1 MRRYLHLLIAAIVL
15 SVGAASCCVE
25 TIHEY
30 PDEGRAYVTL
40 TMNVRNLAPEIY
52 TVVDY
57 TIDNANPGIF
67 GIDEWRSLQTRTFDA
82 PQFERY
88 YLGENKIASDKW
100 NLRLVWEIYHGSNE
114 EVRTGRGQLVE
125 RNVQL
130 IDAAIEL
137 PSHTCH
143 VELPGGTYTLLAWA
157 DYVPL
162 GREEDYYYD
171 TRNMAAIKSDLP
183 LREECEDNDLRDC
196 FARTYEFRIEDVK
209 YLGEPRYAE
218 TTLVRPQ
225 GRYVVLATD
234 YKDYLELSNVPVE
247 QNEADC
253 FYPTFLNVGYSI
265 PEARPNLSA
274 SNIGYKFV
282 PQRYIFD
289 QAEMV
294 SLGDDYS
301 FVNGKESHLILN
313 LTVTS
318 PDGKQISK
326 NENID
331 IPIYPDKL
339 TIVLGRFLANS
350 GNSGGLGIDDKFEEE
365 IVIRFKRSN
374 PNNE

>member
-1 MRRYLHLLIAAIVL
+1 MKKNVLFLLSALILAL
-15 SVGAASCCVE
+15 GMTSCCE

-30 PDEGRAYVTL
+30 PDEGRAAVSL

-57 TIDNANPGIF
+57 TIDNTNPGIF
-67 GIDEWRSLQTRTFDA
+67 GIDEWRSLESRTFDA

-88 YLGENKIASDKW
+88 YLGENKIASNEW
-100 NLRLVWEIYHGSNE
+100 NLRLVWEIYYGSNE
-114 EVRTGRGQLVE
+114 EVRIGRGDLIE
-125 RNVQL
+125 RKVQL

-137 PSHTCH
+137 PSYTTEI
-143 VELPGGTYTLLAWA
+143 ELPAGTYTLLAWA
-157 DYVPL
+157 DYVPI
-162 GREEDYYYD
+162 GTEEDHFYD
-171 TRNMAAIKSDLP
+171 TQNMSAIKSDLV
-183 LREECEDNDLRDC
+183 LREDCQDNDLRDC
-196 FARTYEFRIEDVK
+196 FARTYEFRIENVK
-209 YLGEPRYAE
+209 YLGEPRHYE
-218 TTLVRPQ
+218 TTLTRPQ

-234 YKDYLELSNVPVE
+234 YKDYLDLSNIPVE
-247 QNEADC
+247 QNNVDC

-274 SNIGYKFV
+274 SQIGYKFT
-282 PQRYIFD
+282 PMRYVFD
-289 QAEMV
+289 EKEMV

-313 LTVTS
+313 LTVMN
-318 PDGKQISK
+318 PQGNEISK

-350 GNSGGLGIDDKFEEE
+350 GNSGGLGIDDRFEGQ
-365 IVIRFKRSN
+365 INISFKRR
-374 PNNE
+374 NNK

>member
-1 MRRYLHLLIAAIVL
+1 MKKNVLFLLSAFILAL
-15 SVGAASCCVE
+15 GMTSCCE

-30 PDEGRAYVTL
+30 PDEGRAAVSL

-57 TIDNANPGIF
+57 TIDNTNPGIF
-67 GIDEWRSLQTRTFDA
+67 GIDEWRSLESRTFDA

-88 YLGENKIASDKW
+88 YLGENKIASNEW
-100 NLRLVWEIYHGSNE
+100 NLRLVWEIYYGSNE
-114 EVRTGRGQLVE
+114 EVRIGRGDLVE
-125 RNVQL
+125 RKVQL

-137 PSHTCH
+137 PSYTTEI
-143 VELPGGTYTLLAWA
+143 ELPAGTYTLLAWA
-157 DYVPL
+157 DYVPV
-162 GREEDYYYD
+162 GTEEDHFYD
-171 TRNMAAIKSDLP
+171 TQNMSAIKSDLV
-183 LREECEDNDLRDC
+183 LRENCQDNDLRDC
-196 FARTYEFRIEDVK
+196 FARTYEFRIENVK
-209 YLGEPRYAE
+209 YLGEPRHYE
-218 TTLVRPQ
+218 TTLTRPQ

-234 YKDYLELSNVPVE
+234 YKDYLDLSNIPVE
-247 QNEADC
+247 QNNVDC

-274 SNIGYKFV
+274 SQIGYKFT
-282 PQRYIFD
+282 PMRYVFD
-289 QAEMV
+289 EKEMV

-313 LTVTS
+313 LTVMN
-318 PDGKQISK
+318 PQGNEISK

-350 GNSGGLGIDDKFEEE
+350 GNSGGLGIDDKFENE
-365 IVIRFKRSN
+365 IVIKFKRR
-374 PNNE
+374 NNNK

>member
-1 MRRYLHLLIAAIVL
+1 MKKNVLFLLSALILAL
-15 SVGAASCCVE
+15 GMTSCCE

-30 PDEGRAYVTL
+30 PDEGRAAVSL

-57 TIDNANPGIF
+57 TIDNTNPGIF
-67 GIDEWRSLQTRTFDA
+67 GIDEWRSLESRTFDA

-88 YLGENKIASDKW
+88 YLGENKIASNEW
-100 NLRLVWEIYHGSNE
+100 NLRLVWEIYYGTNE
-114 EVRTGRGQLVE
+114 EVRIGRGDLIE
-125 RNVQL
+125 RKVQL

-137 PSHTCH
+137 PSYTTEI
-143 VELPGGTYTLLAWA
+143 ELPAGTYTLLAWA
-157 DYVPL
+157 DYVPI
-162 GREEDYYYD
+162 GTEEDHFYD
-171 TRNMAAIKSDLP
+171 TQNMSAIKSDLV
-183 LREECEDNDLRDC
+183 LREDCQDNDLRDC
-196 FARTYEFRIEDVK
+196 FARTYEFRIENVK
-209 YLGEPRYAE
+209 YLGEPRHYE
-218 TTLVRPQ
+218 TTLTRPQ

-234 YKDYLELSNVPVE
+234 YKDYLDLSNIPVE
-247 QNEADC
+247 QNNVDC

-274 SNIGYKFV
+274 SQIGYKFT
-282 PQRYIFD
+282 PMRYVFD
-289 QAEMV
+289 EKEMV

-313 LTVTS
+313 LMVMN
-318 PDGKQISK
+318 PQGNEISK

-350 GNSGGLGIDDKFEEE
+350 GNSGGLGIDDRFEGQ
-365 IVIRFKRSN
+365 INISFKRR
-374 PNNE
+374 NNNK

>member
-1 MRRYLHLLIAAIVL
+1 MKKNLFFLVSALILA
-15 SVGAASCCVE
+15 VGMTSCCE

-30 PDEGRAYVTL
+30 PDEGRAAVSL

-67 GIDEWRSLQTRTFDA
+67 GIDEWRSLESRAFDA

-88 YLGENKIASDKW
+88 YLGENKIASNEW
-100 NLRLVWEIYHGSNE
+100 NLRLVWEIYYGTNE
-114 EVRTGRGQLVE
+114 EVRIGRGDLIE
-125 RNVQL
+125 RKVQL

-137 PSHTCH
+137 PSYTT
-143 VELPGGTYTLLAWA
+143 EIDLPAGTYTLLAWA
-157 DYVPL
+157 DYVPV
-162 GREEDYYYD
+162 GTVDDHFYD
-171 TRNMAAIKSDLP
+171 TQNMSAIKSDLV
-183 LREECEDNDLRDC
+183 LREDCQDNDLRDC
-196 FARTYEFRIEDVK
+196 FARTYEFRIENVK
-209 YLGEPRYAE
+209 YLGEPRHYE
-218 TTLVRPQ
+218 TTLTRPQ

-234 YKDYLELSNVPVE
+234 YKDYLDLSNVPVE
-247 QNEADC
+247 QNSVDC

-274 SNIGYKFV
+274 SQIGYKFT
-282 PQRYIFD
+282 PMRYIFD
-289 QAEMV
+289 EKEMV

-313 LTVTS
+313 LTVTN
-318 PDGKQISK
+318 PQGNEISK

-350 GNSGGLGIDDKFEEE
+350 GNSGGLGIDDRFENE
-365 IVIRFKRSN
+365 IVIKFKRR
-374 PNNE
+374 NNNN

>member
-1 MRRYLHLLIAAIVL
+1 MKKNVLFLLSAIIL
-15 SVGAASCCVE
+15 ALGMTSCCE

-30 PDEGRAYVTL
+30 PDEGRAAVSL

-57 TIDNANPGIF
+57 TIDNTNPGIF
-67 GIDEWRSLQTRTFDA
+67 GIDEWRSLESRTFDA

-88 YLGENKIASDKW
+88 YLGENKIASNEW
-100 NLRLVWEIYHGSNE
+100 NLRLVWEIYYGSNE
-114 EVRTGRGQLVE
+114 EVRIGRGDLIE
-125 RNVQL
+125 RKVQL

-137 PSHTCH
+137 PSYTTEI
-143 VELPGGTYTLLAWA
+143 ELPAGTYTLLAWA
-157 DYVPL
+157 DYVPI
-162 GREEDYYYD
+162 GTEEDHFYD
-171 TRNMAAIKSDLP
+171 TQNMSAIKSDLM
-183 LREECEDNDLRDC
+183 LRENCQDNDLRDC
-196 FARTYEFRIEDVK
+196 FARTYEFRIENVK
-209 YLGEPRYAE
+209 YLGEPRHYE
-218 TTLVRPQ
+218 TTLTRPQ

-234 YKDYLELSNVPVE
+234 YKDYLDLSNIPVE
-247 QNEADC
+247 QNNVDC

-274 SNIGYKFV
+274 SQIGYKFT
-282 PQRYIFD
+282 PMRYVFD
-289 QAEMV
+289 EKEMV

-313 LTVTS
+313 LTVMN
-318 PDGKQISK
+318 PQGNEISK

-350 GNSGGLGIDDKFEEE
+350 GNSGGLGIDDKFENE
-365 IVIRFKRSN
+365 IVIKFKRR
-374 PNNE
+374 NNK

>member
-1 MRRYLHLLIAAIVL
+1 MKKNVLFLLSALILAL
-15 SVGAASCCVE
+15 GMTSCCE

-30 PDEGRAYVTL
+30 PDEGRAVVSL

-57 TIDNANPGIF
+57 TIDNTNPGIF
-67 GIDEWRSLQTRTFDA
+67 GIDEWRSLESRTFDA

-88 YLGENKIASDKW
+88 YLGENKIASDEW
-100 NLRLVWEIYHGSNE
+100 NLRLVWEIYYGSNE
-114 EVRTGRGQLVE
+114 EVRIGRGDLIE
-125 RNVQL
+125 RKVQL

-137 PSHTCH
+137 PSYTTEI
-143 VELPGGTYTLLAWA
+143 ELPAGTYTLLAWA
-157 DYVPL
+157 DYVPI
-162 GREEDYYYD
+162 GTEEDHFYD
-171 TRNMAAIKSDLP
+171 TQNMSAIKSDLV
-183 LREECEDNDLRDC
+183 LRENCQDNDLRDC
-196 FARTYEFRIEDVK
+196 FARTYEFRIENVK
-209 YLGEPRYAE
+209 YLGEPRHYE
-218 TTLVRPQ
+218 TTLTRPQ

-234 YKDYLELSNVPVE
+234 YKDYLDLSNIPVE
-247 QNEADC
+247 QNNVDC

-274 SNIGYKFV
+274 SQIGYKFT
-282 PQRYIFD
+282 PMRYVFD
-289 QAEMV
+289 EKEMV

-313 LTVTS
+313 LTVMN
-318 PDGKQISK
+318 PQGNEISK

-350 GNSGGLGIDDKFEEE
+350 GNSGGLGIDDKFENE
-365 IVIRFKRSN
+365 IVIKFKRR
-374 PNNE
+374 NNNK

>member
-1 MRRYLHLLIAAIVL
+1 MKKNVLFLLSALILAL
-15 SVGAASCCVE
+15 GMTSCCE

-30 PDEGRAYVTL
+30 PDEGRAAVSL

-57 TIDNANPGIF
+57 TIDNTNPGIF
-67 GIDEWRSLQTRTFDA
+67 GIDEWRSLESRTFDA

-88 YLGENKIASDKW
+88 YLGENKIASNEW
-100 NLRLVWEIYHGSNE
+100 NLRLVWEIYYGSNE
-114 EVRTGRGQLVE
+114 EVRIGRGDLVE
-125 RNVQL
+125 RKVQL

-137 PSHTCH
+137 PSYTTEI
-143 VELPGGTYTLLAWA
+143 ELPAGTYTLLAWA
-157 DYVPL
+157 DYVPI
-162 GREEDYYYD
+162 GREEDHFYD
-171 TRNMAAIKSDLP
+171 TQNMSAIKSDLV
-183 LREECEDNDLRDC
+183 LREDCQDNDLRDC
-196 FARTYEFRIEDVK
+196 FARTYEFRIENVK
-209 YLGEPRYAE
+209 YLGEPRHYE
-218 TTLVRPQ
+218 TTLTRPQ

-234 YKDYLELSNVPVE
+234 YKDYLDLSNIPVE
-247 QNEADC
+247 QNNVDC

-274 SNIGYKFV
+274 SQIGYKFT
-282 PQRYIFD
+282 PMRYVFD
-289 QAEMV
+289 EKEMV

-313 LTVTS
+313 LTVMN
-318 PDGKQISK
+318 PQGNEISK

-350 GNSGGLGIDDKFEEE
+350 GNSGGLGIDDKFENE
-365 IVIRFKRSN
+365 IVIKFKRR
-374 PNNE
+374 NNK

>member
-1 MRRYLHLLIAAIVL
+1 MKKNLFFLVSALILAL
-15 SVGAASCCVE
+15 GMTSCCE

-30 PDEGRAYVTL
+30 PDEGRAAVSL

-57 TIDNANPGIF
+57 TIDNANPSIF
-67 GIDEWRSLQTRTFDA
+67 GIDEWRSLESRAFDA

-88 YLGENKIASDKW
+88 YLGENKIASNEW
-100 NLRLVWEIYHGSNE
+100 NLRLVWEIYYGTNE
-114 EVRTGRGQLVE
+114 EVRIGRGDLIE
-125 RNVQL
+125 RKVQL

-137 PSHTCH
+137 PSYTT
-143 VELPGGTYTLLAWA
+143 EIDLPAGTYTLLAWA
-157 DYVPL
+157 DYVPI
-162 GREEDYYYD
+162 GTEDDHFYD
-171 TRNMAAIKSDLP
+171 TQNMSAIKSDLV
-183 LREECEDNDLRDC
+183 LREDCQDNDLRDC
-196 FARTYEFRIEDVK
+196 FARTYEFRIENVK
-209 YLGEPRYAE
+209 YLGEPRHYE
-218 TTLVRPQ
+218 TTLTRPQ

-234 YKDYLELSNVPVE
+234 YKDYLDLSNVPVE
-247 QNEADC
+247 QNSVDC

-274 SNIGYKFV
+274 SQIGYKFT
-282 PQRYIFD
+282 PMRYIFD
-289 QAEMV
+289 EKEMV

-313 LTVTS
+313 LTVTN
-318 PDGKQISK
+318 PQGNEISK

-350 GNSGGLGIDDKFEEE
+350 GNSGGLGIDDRFENE
-365 IVIRFKRSN
+365 IVIKFKRR
-374 PNNE
+374 NNNN

>member
-1 MRRYLHLLIAAIVL
+1 MKKNVLFLLSAFILAL
-15 SVGAASCCVE
+15 GMTSCCE

-30 PDEGRAYVTL
+30 PDEGRAAVSL

-57 TIDNANPGIF
+57 TIDNTNPGIF
-67 GIDEWRSLQTRTFDA
+67 GIDEWRSLESRTFDA

-88 YLGENKIASDKW
+88 YLGENKIASNEW
-100 NLRLVWEIYHGSNE
+100 NLRLVWEIYYGSNE
-114 EVRTGRGQLVE
+114 EVRIGRGDLVE
-125 RNVQL
+125 RKVQL

-137 PSHTCH
+137 PSYTTEI
-143 VELPGGTYTLLAWA
+143 ELPAGTYTLLAWA
-157 DYVPL
+157 DYVPI
-162 GREEDYYYD
+162 GPEEDHFYD
-171 TRNMAAIKSDLP
+171 TQNMSAIKSDLV
-183 LREECEDNDLRDC
+183 LRENCQDNDLRDC
-196 FARTYEFRIEDVK
+196 FARTYEFRIENVK
-209 YLGEPRYAE
+209 YLGEPRHYE
-218 TTLVRPQ
+218 TTLTRPQ

-234 YKDYLELSNVPVE
+234 YKDYLDLSNIPVE
-247 QNEADC
+247 QNNVDC

-274 SNIGYKFV
+274 SQIGYKFT
-282 PQRYIFD
+282 PMRYVFD
-289 QAEMV
+289 EKEMV

-313 LTVTS
+313 LTVMN
-318 PDGKQISK
+318 PQGNEISK

-350 GNSGGLGIDDKFEEE
+350 GNSGGLGIDDKFENE
-365 IVIRFKRSN
+365 IVIKFKRR
-374 PNNE
+374 NNNK

>member
-1 MRRYLHLLIAAIVL
+1 MKKNVLFLLSAFILAL
-15 SVGAASCCVE
+15 GMTSCCE

-30 PDEGRAYVTL
+30 PDEGRAAVSL

-57 TIDNANPGIF
+57 TIDNTNPGIF
-67 GIDEWRSLQTRTFDA
+67 GIDEWRSLESRTFDA

-88 YLGENKIASDKW
+88 YLGENKIASNEW
-100 NLRLVWEIYHGSNE
+100 NLRLVWEIYYGSNE
-114 EVRTGRGQLVE
+114 EVRIGRGDLVE
-125 RNVQL
+125 RKVQL

-137 PSHTCH
+137 PSYTTEI
-143 VELPGGTYTLLAWA
+143 ELPAGTYTLLAWA
-157 DYVPL
+157 DYVPI
-162 GREEDYYYD
+162 GTEEDHFYD
-171 TRNMAAIKSDLP
+171 TQNMSAIKSDLM
-183 LREECEDNDLRDC
+183 LREDCQDNDLRDC
-196 FARTYEFRIEDVK
+196 FARTYEFRIENVK
-209 YLGEPRYAE
+209 YLGEPRHYE
-218 TTLVRPQ
+218 TTLTRPQ

-234 YKDYLELSNVPVE
+234 YKDYLDLSNIPVE
-247 QNEADC
+247 QNNVDC

-274 SNIGYKFV
+274 SQIGYKFT
-282 PQRYIFD
+282 PMRYVFD
-289 QAEMV
+289 EKEMV

-313 LTVTS
+313 LTVMN
-318 PDGKQISK
+318 PQGNEISK

-350 GNSGGLGIDDKFEEE
+350 GNSGGLGIDDKFENE
-365 IVIRFKRSN
+365 IVIKFKRR
-374 PNNE
+374 NNK

>member
-1 MRRYLHLLIAAIVL
+1 MKKNVFFLLSAFILAL
-15 SVGAASCCVE
+15 GMTSCCE

-30 PDEGRAYVTL
+30 PDEGRAAVSL

-57 TIDNANPGIF
+57 TIDNTNPGIF
-67 GIDEWRSLQTRTFDA
+67 GIDEWRSLESRTFDA

-88 YLGENKIASDKW
+88 YLGENKIASNEW
-100 NLRLVWEIYHGSNE
+100 NLRLVWEIYYGSNE
-114 EVRTGRGQLVE
+114 EVRIGRGDLIE
-125 RNVQL
+125 RKVQL

-137 PSHTCH
+137 PSYTTEI
-143 VELPGGTYTLLAWA
+143 ELPAGTYTLLAWA
-157 DYVPL
+157 DYVPV
-162 GREEDYYYD
+162 GTEEDHFYD
-171 TRNMAAIKSDLP
+171 TQNMSAIKSDLV
-183 LREECEDNDLRDC
+183 LREDCQDNDLRDC
-196 FARTYEFRIEDVK
+196 FARTYEFRIENVK
-209 YLGEPRYAE
+209 YLGEPRHYE
-218 TTLVRPQ
+218 TTLTRPQ

-234 YKDYLELSNVPVE
+234 YKDYLDLSNIPVE
-247 QNEADC
+247 QNNVDC

-274 SNIGYKFV
+274 SQIGYKFT
-282 PQRYIFD
+282 PMRYVFD
-289 QAEMV
+289 EKEMV

-313 LTVTS
+313 LTVMN
-318 PDGKQISK
+318 PQGNEISK

-350 GNSGGLGIDDKFEEE
+350 GNSGGLGIDDKFENE
-365 IVIRFKRSN
+365 IVIKFKRR
-374 PNNE
+374 NNK

>member
-1 MRRYLHLLIAAIVL
+1 MKKNLFFLVSALILAL
-15 SVGAASCCVE
+15 GMTSCCE

-30 PDEGRAYVTL
+30 PDEGRAAVSL

-67 GIDEWRSLQTRTFDA
+67 GIDEWRSLESRAFDA

-88 YLGENKIASDKW
+88 YLGENKIASNEW
-100 NLRLVWEIYHGSNE
+100 NLRLVWEIYYGTNE
-114 EVRTGRGQLVE
+114 EVRIGRGDLIE
-125 RNVQL
+125 RKVQL

-137 PSHTCH
+137 PSYTT
-143 VELPGGTYTLLAWA
+143 EIDLPAGTYTLLAWA
-157 DYVPL
+157 DYVPI
-162 GREEDYYYD
+162 GTEDDHFYD
-171 TRNMAAIKSDLP
+171 TQNMSAIKSDLV
-183 LREECEDNDLRDC
+183 LREDCQDNDLRDC
-196 FARTYEFRIEDVK
+196 FARTYEFRIENVK
-209 YLGEPRYAE
+209 YLGEPRHYE
-218 TTLVRPQ
+218 TTLTRPQ

-234 YKDYLELSNVPVE
+234 YKDYLDLSNVPVE
-247 QNEADC
+247 QNSVDC

-274 SNIGYKFV
+274 SQIGYKFT
-282 PQRYIFD
+282 PMRYIFD
-289 QAEMV
+289 EKEMV

-313 LTVTS
+313 LTVTN
-318 PDGKQISK
+318 PQGNEISK

-350 GNSGGLGIDDKFEEE
+350 GNSGGLGIDDRFENE
-365 IVIRFKRSN
+365 IVIKFKRR
-374 PNNE
+374 NNNN

>member
-1 MRRYLHLLIAAIVL
+1 MKKNVLFLLSALILAL
-15 SVGAASCCVE
+15 GMTSCCE

-30 PDEGRAYVTL
+30 PDEGRAAVSL

-57 TIDNANPGIF
+57 TIDNTNPGIF
-67 GIDEWRSLQTRTFDA
+67 GIDEWRSLESRTFDA

-88 YLGENKIASDKW
+88 YLGENKIASNEW
-100 NLRLVWEIYHGSNE
+100 NLRLVWEIYYGSNE
-114 EVRTGRGQLVE
+114 EVRIGRGDLVE
-125 RNVQL
+125 RKVQL

-137 PSHTCH
+137 PSYTTEI
-143 VELPGGTYTLLAWA
+143 ELPAGTYTLLAWA
-157 DYVPL
+157 DYVPI
-162 GREEDYYYD
+162 GTEEDHFYD
-171 TRNMAAIKSDLP
+171 TQNMSAIKSDLV
-183 LREECEDNDLRDC
+183 LRENCQDNDLRDC
-196 FARTYEFRIEDVK
+196 FARTYEFRIENVK
-209 YLGEPRYAE
+209 YLGEPRHYE
-218 TTLVRPQ
+218 TTLTRPQ

-234 YKDYLELSNVPVE
+234 YKDYLDLSNIPVE
-247 QNEADC
+247 QNNVDC

-274 SNIGYKFV
+274 SQIGYKFT
-282 PQRYIFD
+282 PMRYVFD
-289 QAEMV
+289 EKEMV

-313 LTVTS
+313 LTVMN
-318 PDGKQISK
+318 PQGNEISK

-350 GNSGGLGIDDKFEEE
+350 GNSGGLGIDDKFENE
-365 IVIRFKRSN
+365 IVIKFKRR
-374 PNNE
+374 NNK

>member
-1 MRRYLHLLIAAIVL
+1 MKKNVIFLLSAFILAL
-15 SVGAASCCVE
+15 GMTSCCE

-30 PDEGRAYVTL
+30 PDEGRAAVSL

-57 TIDNANPGIF
+57 TIDNTNPGIF
-67 GIDEWRSLQTRTFDA
+67 GIDEWRSLESRTFDA

-88 YLGENKIASDKW
+88 YLGENKIASNEW
-100 NLRLVWEIYHGSNE
+100 NLRLVWEIYYGSNE
-114 EVRTGRGQLVE
+114 EVRIGRGDLIE
-125 RNVQL
+125 RKVQL

-137 PSHTCH
+137 PSYTTEI
-143 VELPGGTYTLLAWA
+143 ELPAGTYTLLAWA
-157 DYVPL
+157 DYVPI
-162 GREEDYYYD
+162 GTEEDHFYD
-171 TRNMAAIKSDLP
+171 TQNMSAIKSDLV
-183 LREECEDNDLRDC
+183 LRENCQDNDLRDC
-196 FARTYEFRIEDVK
+196 FARTYEFRIENVK
-209 YLGEPRYAE
+209 YLGEPRHYE
-218 TTLVRPQ
+218 TTLTRPQ

-234 YKDYLELSNVPVE
+234 YKDYLDLSNIPVE
-247 QNEADC
+247 QNNVDC

-274 SNIGYKFV
+274 SQIGYKFT
-282 PQRYIFD
+282 PMRYVFD
-289 QAEMV
+289 EKEMV

-313 LTVTS
+313 LTVMN
-318 PDGKQISK
+318 PQGNEISK

-350 GNSGGLGIDDKFEEE
+350 GNSGGLGIDDKFENE
-365 IVIRFKRSN
+365 IVIKFKRR
-374 PNNE
+374 NNK

>member
-1 MRRYLHLLIAAIVL
+1 MKKNVLFLLSALILAL
-15 SVGAASCCVE
+15 GMTSCCE

-30 PDEGRAYVTL
+30 PDEGRASVSL

-57 TIDNANPGIF
+57 TIDNTNPGIF
-67 GIDEWRSLQTRTFDA
+67 GIDEWRSLESRTFDA

-88 YLGENKIASDKW
+88 YLGENKIASNEW
-100 NLRLVWEIYHGSNE
+100 NLRLVWEIYYGSNE
-114 EVRTGRGQLVE
+114 EVRIGRGDLIE
-125 RNVQL
+125 RKVQL

-137 PSHTCH
+137 PSYTTEI
-143 VELPGGTYTLLAWA
+143 ELPAGTYTLLAWA
-157 DYVPL
+157 DYVPV
-162 GREEDYYYD
+162 GTEEDHFYD
-171 TRNMAAIKSDLP
+171 TQNMSAIKSDLV
-183 LREECEDNDLRDC
+183 LRENCQDNDLRDC
-196 FARTYEFRIEDVK
+196 FARTYEFRIENVK
-209 YLGEPRYAE
+209 YLGEPRHYE
-218 TTLVRPQ
+218 TTLTRPQ

-234 YKDYLELSNVPVE
+234 YKDYLDLSNIPVE
-247 QNEADC
+247 QNNVDC

-274 SNIGYKFV
+274 SQIGYKFT
-282 PQRYIFD
+282 PMRYVFD
-289 QAEMV
+289 EKEMV

-313 LTVTS
+313 LTVMN
-318 PDGKQISK
+318 PQGNEISK

-350 GNSGGLGIDDKFEEE
+350 GNSGGLGIDDKFENE
-365 IVIRFKRSN
+365 IVIKFKRR
-374 PNNE
+374 NNK

>member
-1 MRRYLHLLIAAIVL
+1 MKKNVLFLLSAFILAL
-15 SVGAASCCVE
+15 GMTSCCE

-30 PDEGRAYVTL
+30 PDEGRAAVSL

-57 TIDNANPGIF
+57 TIDNTNPGIF
-67 GIDEWRSLQTRTFDA
+67 GIDEWRSLESRTFDA

-88 YLGENKIASDKW
+88 YLGENKIASNEW
-100 NLRLVWEIYHGSNE
+100 NLRLVWEIYYGSNE
-114 EVRTGRGQLVE
+114 EVRIGRGDLVE
-125 RNVQL
+125 RKVQL

-137 PSHTCH
+137 PSYTTEI
-143 VELPGGTYTLLAWA
+143 ELPAGTYTLLAWA
-157 DYVPL
+157 DYVPV
-162 GREEDYYYD
+162 GTEEDHFYD
-171 TRNMAAIKSDLP
+171 TQNMSAIKSDLV
-183 LREECEDNDLRDC
+183 LREDCQDNDLRDC
-196 FARTYEFRIEDVK
+196 FARTYEFRIENVK
-209 YLGEPRYAE
+209 YLGEPRHYE
-218 TTLVRPQ
+218 TTLTRPQ

-234 YKDYLELSNVPVE
+234 YKDYLDLSNIPVE
-247 QNEADC
+247 QNNVDC

-274 SNIGYKFV
+274 SQIGYKFT
-282 PQRYIFD
+282 PMRYVFD
-289 QAEMV
+289 EKEMV

-313 LTVTS
+313 LTVMN
-318 PDGKQISK
+318 PQGNEISK

-365 IVIRFKRSN
+365 IVIKFKRR
-374 PNNE
+374 NNK

>member
-1 MRRYLHLLIAAIVL
+1 MKKNVLFLLSAFILAL
-15 SVGAASCCVE
+15 GMTSCCE

-30 PDEGRAYVTL
+30 PDEGRAAVSL

-57 TIDNANPGIF
+57 TIDNTNPGIF
-67 GIDEWRSLQTRTFDA
+67 GIDEWRSLESRTFDA

-88 YLGENKIASDKW
+88 YLGENKIASNEW
-100 NLRLVWEIYHGSNE
+100 NLRLVWEIYYGSNE
-114 EVRTGRGQLVE
+114 EVRIGRGDLIE
-125 RNVQL
+125 RKVQL

-137 PSHTCH
+137 PSYTTEI
-143 VELPGGTYTLLAWA
+143 ELPAGTYTLLAWA
-157 DYVPL
+157 DYVPV
-162 GREEDYYYD
+162 GTEEDHFYD
-171 TRNMAAIKSDLP
+171 TQNMSAIKSDLV
-183 LREECEDNDLRDC
+183 LRENCQDNDLRDC
-196 FARTYEFRIEDVK
+196 FARTYEFRIENVK
-209 YLGEPRYAE
+209 YLGEPRHYE
-218 TTLVRPQ
+218 TTLTRPQ

-234 YKDYLELSNVPVE
+234 YKDYLDLSNIPVE
-247 QNEADC
+247 QNSVDC

-274 SNIGYKFV
+274 SQIGYKFT
-282 PQRYIFD
+282 PMRYVFD
-289 QAEMV
+289 EKEMV

-313 LTVTS
+313 LTVMN
-318 PDGKQISK
+318 PQGNEISK

-350 GNSGGLGIDDKFEEE
+350 GNSGGLGIDDKFENE
-365 IVIRFKRSN
+365 IVIKFKRR
-374 PNNE
+374 NNNK

>member
-1 MRRYLHLLIAAIVL
+1 MKKNVLFLLSALILVL
-15 SVGAASCCVE
+15 GMTSCCE

-30 PDEGRAYVTL
+30 PDEGRAAVSL

-57 TIDNANPGIF
+57 TIDNTNPGIF
-67 GIDEWRSLQTRTFDA
+67 GIDEWRSLESRTFDA

-88 YLGENKIASDKW
+88 YLGENKIASNEW
-100 NLRLVWEIYHGSNE
+100 NLRLVWEIYYGSNE
-114 EVRTGRGQLVE
+114 EVRIGRGDLIE
-125 RNVQL
+125 RKVQL

-137 PSHTCH
+137 PSYTTEI
-143 VELPGGTYTLLAWA
+143 ELPAGTYTLLAWA
-157 DYVPL
+157 DYVPI
-162 GREEDYYYD
+162 GTEEDHFYD
-171 TRNMAAIKSDLP
+171 TQNMSAIKSDLV
-183 LREECEDNDLRDC
+183 LRENCQDNDLRDC
-196 FARTYEFRIEDVK
+196 FARTYEFRIENVK
-209 YLGEPRYAE
+209 YLGEPRHYE
-218 TTLVRPQ
+218 TTLTRPQ

-234 YKDYLELSNVPVE
+234 YKDYLDLSNIPVE
-247 QNEADC
+247 QNNVDC

-274 SNIGYKFV
+274 SQIGYKFT
-282 PQRYIFD
+282 PMRYVFD
-289 QAEMV
+289 EKEMV

-313 LTVTS
+313 LTVMN
-318 PDGKQISK
+318 PQGNEISK

-350 GNSGGLGIDDKFEEE
+350 GNSGGLGIDDKFENE
-365 IVIRFKRSN
+365 IVIKFKRR
-374 PNNE
+374 NNK

>member
-1 MRRYLHLLIAAIVL
+1 MKKNVLFLLSALILAL
-15 SVGAASCCVE
+15 GMTSCCE

-30 PDEGRAYVTL
+30 PDEGRAAVSL

-57 TIDNANPGIF
+57 TIDNTNPGIF
-67 GIDEWRSLQTRTFDA
+67 GIDEWRSLESRTFDA

-88 YLGENKIASDKW
+88 YLGENKIASNEW
-100 NLRLVWEIYHGSNE
+100 NLRLVWEIYYGSNE
-114 EVRTGRGQLVE
+114 EVRIGRGDLIE
-125 RNVQL
+125 RKVQL

-137 PSHTCH
+137 PSYTTEI
-143 VELPGGTYTLLAWA
+143 ELPAGTYTLLAWA
-157 DYVPL
+157 DYVPV
-162 GREEDYYYD
+162 GTEEDHFYD
-171 TRNMAAIKSDLP
+171 TQNMSAIKSDLV
-183 LREECEDNDLRDC
+183 LREDCQDNDLRDC
-196 FARTYEFRIEDVK
+196 FARTYEFRIENVK
-209 YLGEPRYAE
+209 YLGEPRHYE
-218 TTLVRPQ
+218 TTLTRPQ

-234 YKDYLELSNVPVE
+234 YKDYLDLSNIPVE
-247 QNEADC
+247 QNNVDC

-274 SNIGYKFV
+274 SQIGYKFT
-282 PQRYIFD
+282 PMRYVFD
-289 QAEMV
+289 EKEMV

-313 LTVTS
+313 LTVMN
-318 PDGKQISK
+318 PQGNEISK

-350 GNSGGLGIDDKFEEE
+350 GNSGGLGIDDKFENE
-365 IVIRFKRSN
+365 IVIKFKRR
-374 PNNE
+374 NNK

>member
-1 MRRYLHLLIAAIVL
+1 MKKNVLFLLSALILAL
-15 SVGAASCCVE
+15 GMTSCCE

-30 PDEGRAYVTL
+30 PDEGRAAVSL

-57 TIDNANPGIF
+57 TIDNTNPGIF
-67 GIDEWRSLQTRTFDA
+67 GIDEWRSLESRTFDA

-88 YLGENKIASDKW
+88 YLGENKIASNEW
-100 NLRLVWEIYHGSNE
+100 NLRLVWEIYYGSNE
-114 EVRTGRGQLVE
+114 EVRIGRGDLIE
-125 RNVQL
+125 RKVQL

-137 PSHTCH
+137 PSYTSEI
-143 VELPGGTYTLLAWA
+143 ELPAGTYTLLAWA
-157 DYVPL
+157 DYVPI
-162 GREEDYYYD
+162 GTEEDHFYD
-171 TRNMAAIKSDLP
+171 TQNMSAIKSDLV
-183 LREECEDNDLRDC
+183 LRENCQDNDLRDC
-196 FARTYEFRIEDVK
+196 FARTYEFRIENVK
-209 YLGEPRYAE
+209 YLGEPRHYE
-218 TTLVRPQ
+218 TTLTRPQ

-234 YKDYLELSNVPVE
+234 YKDYLDLSNIPVE
-247 QNEADC
+247 QNNVDC

-274 SNIGYKFV
+274 SQIGYKFT
-282 PQRYIFD
+282 PMRYVFD
-289 QAEMV
+289 EKEMV

-313 LTVTS
+313 LTVMN
-318 PDGKQISK
+318 PQGNEISK

-350 GNSGGLGIDDKFEEE
+350 GNSGGLGIDDKFENE
-365 IVIRFKRSN
+365 IVIKFKRR
-374 PNNE
+374 NNK

>member
-1 MRRYLHLLIAAIVL
+1 MKKNVLFLLSALILAL
-15 SVGAASCCVE
+15 GMTSCCE

-30 PDEGRAYVTL
+30 PDEGRAAVSL

-57 TIDNANPGIF
+57 TIDNTNPGIF
-67 GIDEWRSLQTRTFDA
+67 GIDEWRSLESRTFDA

-88 YLGENKIASDKW
+88 YLGENKIASDEW
-100 NLRLVWEIYHGSNE
+100 NLRLVWEIYYGSNE
-114 EVRTGRGQLVE
+114 EVRIGRGDLIE
-125 RNVQL
+125 RKVQL

-137 PSHTCH
+137 PSYTTEI
-143 VELPGGTYTLLAWA
+143 ELPAGTYTLLAWA
-157 DYVPL
+157 DYVPI
-162 GREEDYYYD
+162 GTEEDHFYD
-171 TRNMAAIKSDLP
+171 TQNMSAIKSDLV
-183 LREECEDNDLRDC
+183 LRENCQDNDLRDC
-196 FARTYEFRIEDVK
+196 FARTYEFRIENVK
-209 YLGEPRYAE
+209 YLGEPRHYE
-218 TTLVRPQ
+218 TTLTRPQ

-234 YKDYLELSNVPVE
+234 YKDYLDLSNIPVE
-247 QNEADC
+247 QNNVDC

-274 SNIGYKFV
+274 SQIGYKFT
-282 PQRYIFD
+282 PMRYVFD
-289 QAEMV
+289 EKEMV

-313 LTVTS
+313 LTVMN
-318 PDGKQISK
+318 PQGNEISK

-350 GNSGGLGIDDKFEEE
+350 GNSGGLGIDDKFENE
-365 IVIRFKRSN
+365 IVIKFKRR
-374 PNNE
+374 NNNK

>member
-1 MRRYLHLLIAAIVL
+1 MKKNVIFLLSALILAL
-15 SVGAASCCVE
+15 GMTSCCE

-30 PDEGRAYVTL
+30 PDEGRAAVSL

-57 TIDNANPGIF
+57 TIDNTNPGIF
-67 GIDEWRSLQTRTFDA
+67 GIDEWRSLESRTFDA

-88 YLGENKIASDKW
+88 YLGENKIASNEW
-100 NLRLVWEIYHGSNE
+100 NLRLVWEIYYGSNE
-114 EVRTGRGQLVE
+114 EVRIGRGDLIE
-125 RNVQL
+125 RKVQL

-137 PSHTCH
+137 PSYTTEI
-143 VELPGGTYTLLAWA
+143 ELPAGTYTLLAWA
-157 DYVPL
+157 DYVPV
-162 GREEDYYYD
+162 GTEEDHFYD
-171 TRNMAAIKSDLP
+171 TQNMSAIKSDLV
-183 LREECEDNDLRDC
+183 LRENCQDNDLRDC
-196 FARTYEFRIEDVK
+196 FARTYEFRIENVK
-209 YLGEPRYAE
+209 YLGEPRHYE
-218 TTLVRPQ
+218 TTLTRPQ

-234 YKDYLELSNVPVE
+234 YKDYLDLSNIPVE
-247 QNEADC
+247 QNNVDC

-274 SNIGYKFV
+274 SQIGYKFT
-282 PQRYIFD
+282 PMRYVFD
-289 QAEMV
+289 EKEMV

-313 LTVTS
+313 LTVMNPQGS
-318 PDGKQISK
+318 EISK

-350 GNSGGLGIDDKFEEE
+350 GNSGGLGIDDKFENE
-365 IVIRFKRSN
+365 IVIKFKRR
-374 PNNE
+374 NNK

>member
-1 MRRYLHLLIAAIVL
+1 MKKNVIFLLSALILAL
-15 SVGAASCCVE
+15 GMTSCCE

-30 PDEGRAYVTL
+30 PDEGRAAVSL

-57 TIDNANPGIF
+57 TIDNTNPGIF
-67 GIDEWRSLQTRTFDA
+67 GIDEWRSLESRTFDA

-88 YLGENKIASDKW
+88 YLGENKIASNEW
-100 NLRLVWEIYHGSNE
+100 NLRLVWEIYYGSNE
-114 EVRTGRGQLVE
+114 EVRIGRGDLIE
-125 RNVQL
+125 RKVQL

-137 PSHTCH
+137 PSYTTEI
-143 VELPGGTYTLLAWA
+143 ELPAGTYTLLAWA
-157 DYVPL
+157 DYVPV
-162 GREEDYYYD
+162 GTEEDHFYD
-171 TRNMAAIKSDLP
+171 TQNMSAIKSDLV
-183 LREECEDNDLRDC
+183 LRENCQDNDLRDC
-196 FARTYEFRIEDVK
+196 FARTYEFRIENVK
-209 YLGEPRYAE
+209 YLGEPRHYE
-218 TTLVRPQ
+218 TTLTRPQ

-234 YKDYLELSNVPVE
+234 YKDYLDLSNVPVE
-247 QNEADC
+247 ENTVDC

-274 SNIGYKFV
+274 SQIGYKFT
-282 PQRYIFD
+282 PMRYVFD
-289 QAEMV
+289 EKEMV

-313 LTVTS
+313 LTVMN
-318 PDGKQISK
+318 PQGNEISK

-350 GNSGGLGIDDKFEEE
+350 GNSGGLGIDDKFENE
-365 IVIRFKRSN
+365 IVIKFKRR
-374 PNNE
+374 NNNK

>member
-1 MRRYLHLLIAAIVL
+1 MKKNVIFLLSALILAL
-15 SVGAASCCVE
+15 GMTSCCE

-30 PDEGRAYVTL
+30 PDEGRAAVSL

-57 TIDNANPGIF
+57 TIDNTNPGIF
-67 GIDEWRSLQTRTFDA
+67 GIDEWRSLESRTFDA

-88 YLGENKIASDKW
+88 YLGENKIASNEW
-100 NLRLVWEIYHGSNE
+100 NLRLVWEIYYGSNE
-114 EVRTGRGQLVE
+114 EVRIGRGDLIE
-125 RNVQL
+125 RKVQL

-137 PSHTCH
+137 PSYTTEI
-143 VELPGGTYTLLAWA
+143 ELPAGTYTLLAWA
-157 DYVPL
+157 DYVPI
-162 GREEDYYYD
+162 GTEEDHFYD
-171 TRNMAAIKSDLP
+171 TQNMSAIKSDLV
-183 LREECEDNDLRDC
+183 LREDCQDNDLRDC
-196 FARTYEFRIEDVK
+196 FARTYEFRIENVK
-209 YLGEPRYAE
+209 YLGEPRHYE
-218 TTLVRPQ
+218 TTLTRPQ

-234 YKDYLELSNVPVE
+234 YKDYLDLSNIPVE
-247 QNEADC
+247 QNNVDC

-274 SNIGYKFV
+274 SQIGYKFT
-282 PQRYIFD
+282 PMRYVFD
-289 QAEMV
+289 EKEMV

-313 LTVTS
+313 LMVMN
-318 PDGKQISK
+318 PQGNEISK

-350 GNSGGLGIDDKFEEE
+350 GNSGGLGIDDRFEGQ
-365 IVIRFKRSN
+365 INISFKRR
-374 PNNE
+374 NNNK

>member
-1 MRRYLHLLIAAIVL
+1 MKKNVLFLLSALILAL
-15 SVGAASCCVE
+15 GMTSCCE

-30 PDEGRAYVTL
+30 PDEGRAAVSL

-57 TIDNANPGIF
+57 TIDNTNPGIF
-67 GIDEWRSLQTRTFDA
+67 GIDEWRSLESRTFAA

-88 YLGENKIASDKW
+88 YLGENKIASNEW
-100 NLRLVWEIYHGSNE
+100 NLRLVWEIYYGSNE
-114 EVRTGRGQLVE
+114 EVRIGRGDLVE
-125 RNVQL
+125 RKVQL

-137 PSHTCH
+137 PSYTTEI
-143 VELPGGTYTLLAWA
+143 ELPAGTYTLLAWA
-157 DYVPL
+157 DYVPI
-162 GREEDYYYD
+162 GTEEDHFYD
-171 TRNMAAIKSDLP
+171 TQNMSAIKSDLV
-183 LREECEDNDLRDC
+183 LREDCQDNDLRDC
-196 FARTYEFRIEDVK
+196 FARTYEFRIENVK
-209 YLGEPRYAE
+209 YLGEPRHYE
-218 TTLVRPQ
+218 TTLTRPQ

-234 YKDYLELSNVPVE
+234 YKDYLDLSNIPVE
-247 QNEADC
+247 QNNVDC

-274 SNIGYKFV
+274 SQIGYKFT
-282 PQRYIFD
+282 PMRYVFD
-289 QAEMV
+289 EKEMV

-313 LTVTS
+313 LTVMN
-318 PDGKQISK
+318 PQGNEISK

-350 GNSGGLGIDDKFEEE
+350 GNSGGLGIDDKFENE
-365 IVIRFKRSN
+365 IVIKFKRR
-374 PNNE
+374 NNK

>member
-1 MRRYLHLLIAAIVL
+1 MKKNVLFLLSALILAL
-15 SVGAASCCVE
+15 GMTSCCE

-30 PDEGRAYVTL
+30 PDEGRAAVSL

-57 TIDNANPGIF
+57 TIDNTNPGIF
-67 GIDEWRSLQTRTFDA
+67 GIDEWRSLESRTFDA

-88 YLGENKIASDKW
+88 YLGENKIASNEW
-100 NLRLVWEIYHGSNE
+100 NLRLVWEIYYGSNE
-114 EVRTGRGQLVE
+114 EVRIGRGDLVE
-125 RNVQL
+125 RKVQL

-137 PSHTCH
+137 PSYTTEI
-143 VELPGGTYTLLAWA
+143 ELPAGTYTLLAWA
-157 DYVPL
+157 DYVPI
-162 GREEDYYYD
+162 GTEEDHFYD
-171 TRNMAAIKSDLP
+171 TQNMSAIKSDLV
-183 LREECEDNDLRDC
+183 LREDCQDNDLRDC
-196 FARTYEFRIEDVK
+196 FARTYEFRIENVK
-209 YLGEPRYAE
+209 YLGEPRHYE
-218 TTLVRPQ
+218 TTLTRPQ

-234 YKDYLELSNVPVE
+234 YKDYLDLSNIPVE
-247 QNEADC
+247 QNNVDC

-274 SNIGYKFV
+274 SQIGYKFT
-282 PQRYIFD
+282 PMRYVFD
-289 QAEMV
+289 EKEMV

-313 LTVTS
+313 LTVMN
-318 PDGKQISK
+318 PQGNEISK

-350 GNSGGLGIDDKFEEE
+350 GNSGGLGIDDKFENE
-365 IVIRFKRSN
+365 IVIKFKRR
-374 PNNE
+374 NNNK

>member
-1 MRRYLHLLIAAIVL
+1 MKKNVLFLLSALILAL
-15 SVGAASCCVE
+15 GMTSCCE

-30 PDEGRAYVTL
+30 PDEGRAAVSL

-57 TIDNANPGIF
+57 TIDNTNPGIF
-67 GIDEWRSLQTRTFDA
+67 GIDEWRSLESRTFDA

-88 YLGENKIASDKW
+88 YLGENKIASNEW
-100 NLRLVWEIYHGSNE
+100 NLRLVWEIYYGSNE
-114 EVRTGRGQLVE
+114 EVRIGRGDLIE
-125 RNVQL
+125 RKVQL

-137 PSHTCH
+137 PSYTTEI
-143 VELPGGTYTLLAWA
+143 ELPAGTYTLLAWA
-157 DYVPL
+157 DYVPI
-162 GREEDYYYD
+162 GTEEDHFYD
-171 TRNMAAIKSDLP
+171 TQNMSAIKSDLV
-183 LREECEDNDLRDC
+183 LREDCQDNDLRDC
-196 FARTYEFRIEDVK
+196 FARTYEFRIENVK
-209 YLGEPRYAE
+209 YLGEPRHYE
-218 TTLVRPQ
+218 TTLTRPQ

-234 YKDYLELSNVPVE
+234 YKDYLDLSNIPVE
-247 QNEADC
+247 QNNVDC

-274 SNIGYKFV
+274 SQIGYKFT
-282 PQRYIFD
+282 PMRYVFD
-289 QAEMV
+289 EKEMV

-313 LTVTS
+313 LTVMN
-318 PDGKQISK
+318 PQGNDISK

-350 GNSGGLGIDDKFEEE
+350 GNSGGLGIDDKFENE
-365 IVIRFKRSN
+365 IVIKFKRR
-374 PNNE
+374 NNK

>member
-1 MRRYLHLLIAAIVL
+1 MKKNVLFLLSALILAL
-15 SVGAASCCVE
+15 GMTSCCE

-30 PDEGRAYVTL
+30 PDEGRAAVSL

-57 TIDNANPGIF
+57 TIDNTNPGIF
-67 GIDEWRSLQTRTFDA
+67 GIDEWRSLESRTFDA

-88 YLGENKIASDKW
+88 YLGENKIASNEW
-100 NLRLVWEIYHGSNE
+100 NLRLVWEIYYGSNE
-114 EVRTGRGQLVE
+114 EVRIGRGDLIE
-125 RNVQL
+125 RKVQL

-137 PSHTCH
+137 PSYTTEI
-143 VELPGGTYTLLAWA
+143 ELPAGTYTLLAWA
-157 DYVPL
+157 DYVPV
-162 GREEDYYYD
+162 GTEEDHFYD
-171 TRNMAAIKSDLP
+171 TQNMSAIKSDLV
-183 LREECEDNDLRDC
+183 LRENCQDNDLRDC
-196 FARTYEFRIEDVK
+196 FARTYEFRIENVK
-209 YLGEPRYAE
+209 YLGEPRHYE
-218 TTLVRPQ
+218 TTLTRPQ

-234 YKDYLELSNVPVE
+234 YKDYLDLSNIPVE
-247 QNEADC
+247 QNNVDC

-274 SNIGYKFV
+274 SQIGYKFT
-282 PQRYIFD
+282 PMRYVFD
-289 QAEMV
+289 EKEMV

-313 LTVTS
+313 LTVMN
-318 PDGKQISK
+318 PQGNEISK

-365 IVIRFKRSN
+365 IVIKFKRR
-374 PNNE
+374 NNK

>member
-1 MRRYLHLLIAAIVL
+1 MKKNLFFLVSALILAL
-15 SVGAASCCVE
+15 GMTSCCE

-30 PDEGRAYVTL
+30 PDEGRAAVSL

-67 GIDEWRSLQTRTFDA
+67 GIDEWRSLESRAFDA

-88 YLGENKIASDKW
+88 YLGENKIASNEW
-100 NLRLVWEIYHGSNE
+100 NLRLVWEIYYGTNE
-114 EVRTGRGQLVE
+114 EVRIGRGDLIE
-125 RNVQL
+125 RKVQL

-137 PSHTCH
+137 PSYTT
-143 VELPGGTYTLLAWA
+143 EIDLPAGTYTLLAWA
-157 DYVPL
+157 DYVPI
-162 GREEDYYYD
+162 GTEDDHFYD
-171 TRNMAAIKSDLP
+171 TQNMSAIKSDLV
-183 LREECEDNDLRDC
+183 LREDCQDNDLRDC
-196 FARTYEFRIEDVK
+196 FARTYEFRIENVK
-209 YLGEPRYAE
+209 YLGEPRHYE
-218 TTLVRPQ
+218 TTLTRPQ

-234 YKDYLELSNVPVE
+234 YKDYLDLSNVPVE
-247 QNEADC
+247 QNSVDC

-274 SNIGYKFV
+274 SQIGYKFT
-282 PQRYIFD
+282 PMRYIFD
-289 QAEMV
+289 EKEMV

-313 LTVTS
+313 LTVTN
-318 PDGKQISK
+318 PQGNEISK

-350 GNSGGLGIDDKFEEE
+350 GNSGGLGIDDRFENE
-365 IVIRFKRSN
+365 IVISFKRRN
-374 PNNE
+374 DNN

>member
-1 MRRYLHLLIAAIVL
+1 MKKNVLFLLSAFILAL
-15 SVGAASCCVE
+15 GMTSCCE

-30 PDEGRAYVTL
+30 PDEGRAAVSL

-57 TIDNANPGIF
+57 TIDNTNPGIF
-67 GIDEWRSLQTRTFDA
+67 GIDEWRSLESRTFDA

-88 YLGENKIASDKW
+88 YLGENKIASDEW
-100 NLRLVWEIYHGSNE
+100 NLRLVWEIYYGSNE
-114 EVRTGRGQLVE
+114 EVRIGRGDLIE
-125 RNVQL
+125 RKVQL

-137 PSHTCH
+137 PSYTTEI
-143 VELPGGTYTLLAWA
+143 ELPAGTYTLLAWA
-157 DYVPL
+157 DYVPI
-162 GREEDYYYD
+162 GTEEDHFYD
-171 TRNMAAIKSDLP
+171 TQNMSAIKSDLV
-183 LREECEDNDLRDC
+183 LRENCQDNDLRDC
-196 FARTYEFRIEDVK
+196 FARTYEFRIEKVK
-209 YLGEPRYAE
+209 YLGEPRHYE
-218 TTLVRPQ
+218 TTLTRPQ

-234 YKDYLELSNVPVE
+234 YKDYLDLSNIPVE
-247 QNEADC
+247 QNNVDC

-274 SNIGYKFV
+274 SQIGYKFT
-282 PQRYIFD
+282 PMRYVFD
-289 QAEMV
+289 EKEMV

-313 LTVTS
+313 LTVMN
-318 PDGKQISK
+318 PQGNEISK

-350 GNSGGLGIDDKFEEE
+350 GNSGGLGIDDKFENE
-365 IVIRFKRSN
+365 IVIKFKRR
-374 PNNE
+374 NNK

>member
-1 MRRYLHLLIAAIVL
+1 MKKNVRFLLSALILAL
-15 SVGAASCCVE
+15 GMTSCCE

-30 PDEGRAYVTL
+30 PDEGRAAVSL

-57 TIDNANPGIF
+57 TIDNTYPGIF
-67 GIDEWRSLQTRTFDA
+67 GIDEWRSLESRTFDA

-88 YLGENKIASDKW
+88 YLGENKIASNEW
-100 NLRLVWEIYHGSNE
+100 NLRLVWEIYYGSNE
-114 EVRTGRGQLVE
+114 EVRIGRGDLVE
-125 RNVQL
+125 RKVQL

-137 PSHTCH
+137 PSYTTEI
-143 VELPGGTYTLLAWA
+143 ELPAGTYTLLAWA
-157 DYVPL
+157 DYVPV
-162 GREEDYYYD
+162 GTEEDHFYD
-171 TRNMAAIKSDLP
+171 TQNMSAIKSDLV
-183 LREECEDNDLRDC
+183 LRENCQDNDLRDC
-196 FARTYEFRIEDVK
+196 FARTYEFRIENVK
-209 YLGEPRYAE
+209 YLGEPRHYE
-218 TTLVRPQ
+218 TTLTRPQ

-234 YKDYLELSNVPVE
+234 YKDYLDLSNIPVE
-247 QNEADC
+247 QNNVDC

-274 SNIGYKFV
+274 SQIGYKFT
-282 PQRYIFD
+282 PMRYVFD
-289 QAEMV
+289 EKEMV

-313 LTVTS
+313 LTVMN
-318 PDGKQISK
+318 PQGNEISK

-350 GNSGGLGIDDKFEEE
+350 GNSGGLGIDDKFENE
-365 IVIRFKRSN
+365 IVIKFKRR
-374 PNNE
+374 NNK

>member
-1 MRRYLHLLIAAIVL
+1 MKKNVLFLLSAFILAL
-15 SVGAASCCVE
+15 GMTSCCE

-30 PDEGRAYVTL
+30 PDEGRAAVSL

-57 TIDNANPGIF
+57 TIDNTNPGIF
-67 GIDEWRSLQTRTFDA
+67 GIDEWRSLESRTFDA

-88 YLGENKIASDKW
+88 YLGENKIASNEW
-100 NLRLVWEIYHGSNE
+100 NLRLVWEIYYGSNE
-114 EVRTGRGQLVE
+114 EVRIGRGDLIE
-125 RNVQL
+125 RKVQL

-137 PSHTCH
+137 PSYTTEI
-143 VELPGGTYTLLAWA
+143 ELPAGTYTLLAWA
-157 DYVPL
+157 DYVPI
-162 GREEDYYYD
+162 GTEEDHFYD
-171 TRNMAAIKSDLP
+171 TQNMSAIKSDLV
-183 LREECEDNDLRDC
+183 LREDCQDNDLRDC
-196 FARTYEFRIEDVK
+196 FARTYEFRIENVK
-209 YLGEPRYAE
+209 YLGEPRHYE
-218 TTLVRPQ
+218 TTLTRPQ

-234 YKDYLELSNVPVE
+234 YKDYLDLSNIPVE
-247 QNEADC
+247 QNNVDC

-274 SNIGYKFV
+274 SQIGYKFT
-282 PQRYIFD
+282 PMRYVFD
-289 QAEMV
+289 EKEMV

-313 LTVTS
+313 LTVMN
-318 PDGKQISK
+318 PQGNEISK

-350 GNSGGLGIDDKFEEE
+350 GNSGGLGIDDRFEGQ
-365 IVIRFKRSN
+365 INISFKRR
-374 PNNE
+374 NNK

>member
-1 MRRYLHLLIAAIVL
+1 MKKNVIFLLSALILAL
-15 SVGAASCCVE
+15 GMTSCCE

-30 PDEGRAYVTL
+30 PDEGRAAVSL

-57 TIDNANPGIF
+57 TIDNTNPGIF
-67 GIDEWRSLQTRTFDA
+67 GIDEWRSLESRTFDA

-88 YLGENKIASDKW
+88 YLGENKIASNEW
-100 NLRLVWEIYHGSNE
+100 NLRLVWEIYYGSNE
-114 EVRTGRGQLVE
+114 EVRIGRGDLIE
-125 RNVQL
+125 RKVQL

-137 PSHTCH
+137 PSYTTEI
-143 VELPGGTYTLLAWA
+143 ELPAGTYTLLAWA
-157 DYVPL
+157 DYVPV
-162 GREEDYYYD
+162 GTEEDHFYD
-171 TRNMAAIKSDLP
+171 TQNMSAIKSDLV
-183 LREECEDNDLRDC
+183 LREDCQDNDLRDC
-196 FARTYEFRIEDVK
+196 FARTYEFRIENVK
-209 YLGEPRYAE
+209 YLGEPRHYE
-218 TTLVRPQ
+218 TTLTRPQ

-234 YKDYLELSNVPVE
+234 YKDYLDLSNIPVE
-247 QNEADC
+247 QNNVDC

-274 SNIGYKFV
+274 SQIGYKFT
-282 PQRYIFD
+282 PMRYVFD
-289 QAEMV
+289 EKEMV

-313 LTVTS
+313 LTVMN
-318 PDGKQISK
+318 PQGNEISK

-350 GNSGGLGIDDKFEEE
+350 GNSGGLGIDDKFENE
-365 IVIRFKRSN
+365 IVIKFKRR
-374 PNNE
+374 NNK

>member
-1 MRRYLHLLIAAIVL
+1 MKKNVLFLLSALILAL
-15 SVGAASCCVE
+15 GMTSCCE

-30 PDEGRAYVTL
+30 PDEGRAAVSL

-57 TIDNANPGIF
+57 TIDNTNPGIF
-67 GIDEWRSLQTRTFDA
+67 GIDEWRSLESRTFDA

-88 YLGENKIASDKW
+88 YLGENKIASDEW
-100 NLRLVWEIYHGSNE
+100 NLRLVWEIYYGSNE
-114 EVRTGRGQLVE
+114 EVRIGRGDLIE
-125 RNVQL
+125 RKVQL

-137 PSHTCH
+137 PSYTTEI
-143 VELPGGTYTLLAWA
+143 ELPAGTYTLLAWA
-157 DYVPL
+157 DYVPI
-162 GREEDYYYD
+162 GTEEDHFYD
-171 TRNMAAIKSDLP
+171 TQNMSAIKSDLV
-183 LREECEDNDLRDC
+183 LREDCQDNDLRDC
-196 FARTYEFRIEDVK
+196 FARTYEFRIENVK
-209 YLGEPRYAE
+209 YLGEPRHYE
-218 TTLVRPQ
+218 TTLTRPQ

-234 YKDYLELSNVPVE
+234 YKDYLDLSNIPVE
-247 QNEADC
+247 QNNVDC

-274 SNIGYKFV
+274 SQIGYKFT
-282 PQRYIFD
+282 PMRYVFD
-289 QAEMV
+289 EKEMV

-313 LTVTS
+313 LTVMN
-318 PDGKQISK
+318 PQGNEISK

-350 GNSGGLGIDDKFEEE
+350 GNSGGLGIDDKFENE
-365 IVIRFKRSN
+365 IVIKFKRR
-374 PNNE
+374 NNNK

>member
-1 MRRYLHLLIAAIVL
+1 MKKNVLFLLSAFILAL
-15 SVGAASCCVE
+15 GMTSCCE

-30 PDEGRAYVTL
+30 PDEGRAAVSL

-57 TIDNANPGIF
+57 TIDNTNPGIF
-67 GIDEWRSLQTRTFDA
+67 GIDEWRSLESRTFDA

-88 YLGENKIASDKW
+88 YLGENKIASNEW
-100 NLRLVWEIYHGSNE
+100 NLRLVWEIYYGSNE
-114 EVRTGRGQLVE
+114 EVRIGRGDLIE
-125 RNVQL
+125 RKVQL

-137 PSHTCH
+137 PSYTTEI
-143 VELPGGTYTLLAWA
+143 ELPAGTYTLLAWA
-157 DYVPL
+157 DYVPI
-162 GREEDYYYD
+162 GTEEDHFYD
-171 TRNMAAIKSDLP
+171 TQNMSAIKSDLV
-183 LREECEDNDLRDC
+183 LREDCQDNDLRDC
-196 FARTYEFRIEDVK
+196 FARTYEFRIENVK
-209 YLGEPRYAE
+209 YLGEPRHYE
-218 TTLVRPQ
+218 TTLTRPQ

-234 YKDYLELSNVPVE
+234 YKDYLDLSNIPVE
-247 QNEADC
+247 QNNVDC

-274 SNIGYKFV
+274 SQIGYKFT
-282 PQRYIFD
+282 PMRYVFD
-289 QAEMV
+289 EKEMV

-313 LTVTS
+313 LTVMN
-318 PDGKQISK
+318 PQGNEISK

-350 GNSGGLGIDDKFEEE
+350 GNSGGLGIDDKFENE
-365 IVIRFKRSN
+365 IVIKFKRR
-374 PNNE
+374 NNK

>member
-1 MRRYLHLLIAAIVL
+1 MKKNVLFLLSAFILAL
-15 SVGAASCCVE
+15 GMTSCCE

-30 PDEGRAYVTL
+30 PDEGRAAVSL

-57 TIDNANPGIF
+57 TIDNTNPGIF
-67 GIDEWRSLQTRTFDA
+67 GIDEWRSLESRTFDA

-88 YLGENKIASDKW
+88 YLGENKIASDEW
-100 NLRLVWEIYHGSNE
+100 NLRLVWEIYYGSNE
-114 EVRTGRGQLVE
+114 EVRIGRGDLVE
-125 RNVQL
+125 RKVQL

-137 PSHTCH
+137 PSYTTEI
-143 VELPGGTYTLLAWA
+143 ELPAGTYTLLAWA
-157 DYVPL
+157 DYVPI
-162 GREEDYYYD
+162 GTEEDHFYD
-171 TRNMAAIKSDLP
+171 TQNMSAIKSDLV
-183 LREECEDNDLRDC
+183 LRENCQDNDLRDC
-196 FARTYEFRIEDVK
+196 FARTYEFRIENVK
-209 YLGEPRYAE
+209 YLGEPRHYE
-218 TTLVRPQ
+218 TTLTRPQ

-234 YKDYLELSNVPVE
+234 YKDYLDLSNIPVE
-247 QNEADC
+247 QNNVDC

-274 SNIGYKFV
+274 SQIGYKFT
-282 PQRYIFD
+282 PMRYIFD
-289 QAEMV
+289 EKEMV

-313 LTVTS
+313 LTVMN
-318 PDGKQISK
+318 PQGNEISK

-365 IVIRFKRSN
+365 IVIRFKRR
-374 PNNE
+374 NNK